1 MSKDDHK
8 YEGESL
14 FEAETR
20 AQETLPLEGFAA
32 PFIRSEDAW
41 DESVFGPPFA
51 GEPSEPKPAR
61 TREAAPP
68 VETEQTTDLVRLYLR
83 EMGSILLLS
92 KEEEVLLAKRIERG
106 EKGIIKALAR
116 SPRTMEELA
125 ALEAEIKARP
135 EAVKHF
141 FHLAEDEFEEAGLLR
156 RRKAALDILR
166 ALRGHD
172 RRLKRFRAA
181 AKNRLARGRI
191 VIRMIGL
198 FRKLD
203 LKPDRVEDFVAAL
216 QAELAAA
223 RFRGP
228 KTRRSRARGLL
239 KLISDSRRLRDQAK
253 QEMIAA
259 NLRLVVSIAK
269 HYQNRGLHFLDL
281 IQEGNIG
288 LMRAVDKFDYRR
300 GHKFSTYA
308 TWWIRQSIT
317 RSIADQART
326 IRVPVHMV
334 ETLQRLSR
342 ATQELLKK
350 NGKEP
355 TMEDLARKSGFSVV
369 KVSEMLR
376 NTQEPISIET
386 RIGESGESS
395 LADFLEDKS
404 MPSPPDSVIHINL
417 RELIEGALKTLNDR
431 EMRILRMRY
440 GLDDGQERTLEEV
453 GQHFKLTRERIRQIE
468 LKALKKLYK
477 PLEGLN

>member
-1 MSKDDHK
+1 
-8 YEGESL
+8 
-14 FEAETR
+14 
-20 AQETLPLEGFAA
+20 
-32 PFIRSEDAW
+32 
-41 DESVFGPPFA
+41 
-51 GEPSEPKPAR
+51 
-61 TREAAPP
+61 
-68 VETEQTTDLVRLYLR
+68 
-83 EMGSILLLS
+83 MGSILLLS
-92 KEEEVLLAKRIERG
+92 KDEEVLLAKRIERG
-106 EKGIIKALAR
+106 EKGITKALAR
-116 SPRTMEELA
+116 SPRTMERLA
-125 ALEAEIKARP
+125 ELEAEIKARP
-135 EAVKHF
+135 EAVKHY
-141 FHLAEDEFEEAGLLR
+141 FHLVEDEYEEAGLARRRTAALGLLRDLR
-156 RRKAALDILR
+156 RLERK
-166 ALRGHD
+166 
-172 RRLKRFRAA
+172 LKRIRPA
-181 AKNRLARGRI
+181 AKNRMARGRI
-191 VIRMIGL
+191 VIRMIAHFKTLG
-198 FRKLD
+198 
-203 LKPDRVEDFVAAL
+203 LKPDRVEDFMIALQSDLVAA
-216 QAELAAA
+216 
-223 RFRGP
+223 RYRGP
-228 KTRRSRARGLL
+228 KTRRSRARALL
-239 KLISDSRRLRDQAK
+239 KLISDSRRTRDDAK

-355 TMEDLARKSGFSVV
+355 SLEDLARKSGFSAG

-395 LADFLEDKS
+395 LSDFLEDKS

-417 RELIEGALKTLNDR
+417 REHIEGALKTLNDR

-453 GQHFKLTRERIRQIE
+453 GRHFKLTRERIRQIE

>member
-1 MSKDDHK
+1 MSKDDNK
-8 YEGESL
+8 YSGEGL
-14 FEAETR
+14 FETEAR
-20 AQETLPLEGFAA
+20 SQESLPLEVFPA
-32 PFIRSEDAW
+32 PFIRGEDAW
-41 DESVFGPPFA
+41 EDSGFA
-51 GEPSEPKPAR
+51 GPLGEEPSEPKPSR
-61 TREAAPP
+61 PRETPSP

-116 SPRTMEELA
+116 SPRTMGELA

-135 EAVKHF
+135 EAVKQH
-141 FHLAEDEFEEAGLLR
+141 FHLAEDEFEESGLAR
-156 RRKAALDILR
+156 RRKAALGLLR
-166 ALRGHD
+166 DLRGLE
-172 RRLKRFRAA
+172 RRLKRIRPS
-181 AKNRLARGRI
+181 AKNRPARGRI
-191 VIRMIGL
+191 VIRMIAL
-198 FRKLD
+198 FKTLD
-203 LKPDRVEDFVAAL
+203 LKPDRVEDFVVAV
-216 QAELAAA
+216 QDELAAA
-223 RFRGP
+223 RYRGP

-239 KLISDSRRLRDQAK
+239 KLISDSRRMRDDAK

-342 ATQELLKK
+342 ATQELLKR

-355 TMEDLARKSGFSVV
+355 SLEDLARKSGFPVA

-417 RELIEGALKTLNDR
+417 REHIEGALKTLNDR